1 MKICSCWELQYNG
14 RQICNGTK
22 ECEECSCD
30 GNENKCNFYSEKRKE
45 GQYMNTIEMYLQA
58 QRDGKTYRNE
68 DMRYNI
74 REGFHDE
81 DGRPWDGRAFEY
93 VNEIFDLNEWEL
105 DEYEEMVKGETEER
119 KQYINTA
126 EMYLRAQKDGMCY
139 KMVNDDSEECLQ
151 DFFYQKDEGLF
162 DGYGD
167 KCDPG
172 IWNYLDD
179 MMQEKWE
186 LRAMTK
192 SEAEKEFK
200 IKIID

>member
-1 MKICSCWELQYNG
+1 
-14 RQICNGTK
+14 
-22 ECEECSCD
+22 
-30 GNENKCNFYSEKRKE
+30 
-45 GQYMNTIEMYLQA
+45 MNTIEMYLQA
-58 QRDGKTYRNE
+58 QKDGKTYHNK
-68 DMRYNI
+68 DMRYNVQ
-74 REGFHDE
+74 EGFHDKYRRLWK
-81 DGRPWDGRAFEY
+81 GCAFEY
-93 VNEIFDLNEWEL
+93 VNEIFDLSGWEL
-105 DEYEEMVKGETEER
+105 DEYNEMVEGETERR

-172 IWNYLDD
+172 IWNYFDD

-192 SEAEKEFK
+192 SEAEKKFN

>member
-1 MKICSCWELQYNG
+1 M
-14 RQICNGTK
+14 
-22 ECEECSCD
+22 
-30 GNENKCNFYSEKRKE
+30 
-45 GQYMNTIEMYLQA
+45 
-58 QRDGKTYRNE
+58 
-68 DMRYNI
+68 
-74 REGFHDE
+74 
-81 DGRPWDGRAFEY
+81 
-93 VNEIFDLNEWEL
+93 
-105 DEYEEMVKGETEER
+105 
-119 KQYINTA
+119 NTA

-172 IWNYLDD
+172 IWNYFDD